1 MHSII
6 SSKFLAWRNE
16 VKYYEDM
23 TKYAKLG
30 SWVINSLGGDIKEL
44 SELIGEAPNIYSE
57 VQVQEK
63 EQIEREL
70 TESDKSWIAFAENN
84 GLEYKITKDGI
95 RIG

>member
-6 SSKFLAWRNE
+6 SSKFLKWRNE
-16 VKYYEDM
+16 IKYYEDM

-44 SELIGEAPNIYSE
+44 SELIGEVPSIYSE
-57 VQVQEK
+57 VQQDQVD
-63 EQIEREL
+63 REL
-70 TESDKSWIAFAENN
+70 TENDKSWIKFAKDN

-95 RIG
+95 KIG

>member
-6 SSKFLAWRNE
+6 SSKFLKWRNE
-16 VKYYEDM
+16 IKYYEDM

-44 SELIGEAPNIYSE
+44 SELIGEAPSIYSE
-57 VQVQEK
+57 VQQDQVD
-63 EQIEREL
+63 REL
-70 TESDKSWIAFAENN
+70 TENDKSWIKFAKDN

-95 RIG
+95 KIG